1 MLITTIQFHHKVLLE
16 VILTFFIE
24 TLDARN
30 NVVKRLLQEKGYQT
44 LPIESF
50 NNAQS
55 KDCFIF
61 APNKKFED
69 VFLTDLPQNTILI
82 CGNLP
87 QSQQDI
93 LSKKSIKYINIM
105 EDETFA
111 IKNSILTAEG
121 VLANVIEK
129 TQQSIFD
136 QKFLILGTGRSGK
149 AIAKV
154 FSDLNLDFSLSSY
167 DEKNFALAHIFSKN
181 NYFQEAVFDSL
192 KNFDVIINT
201 VPAQIIP
208 QKFLKTIKN
217 EAVFLEI
224 ASIQSINTENLH
236 FKYVLCPALP
246 QKFSS
251 ISAGEV
257 FFEAI
262 IRALE
267 KTS

>member
-1 MLITTIQFHHKVLLE
+1 M
-16 VILTFFIE
+16 TFFIE

-69 VFLTDLPQNTILI
+69 VFLKDLPQNTILI

-167 DEKNFALAHIFSKN
+167 DK
-181 NYFQEAVFDSL
+181 